1 MRTSPHFKKQEDG
14 NMRTIL
20 IVLSALVLV
29 GCGGMVGTSYEPKRS
44 EGANSRAEE
53 RGTPALNSPR
63 SAAVGETVAR
73 GDFEFRVL
81 DVVRDESWRY
91 PVPDDPFRSSAHS
104 YAGEFAVVWY
114 AVRNT
119 GDAPLNLSK
128 LGGTSAGVLTAD
140 TGESFGIS
148 EDAACAPTQNGGIK
162 NLQPRG
168 LQLSCL
174 IFDMPA
180 DATPESLEVRF
191 GKGYQPARVD
201 LTTKQPESIEPDET
215 LALQYEFSNA
225 GYFDLAYELFAPSSQ
240 QQFTYAQYEANQRP
254 DWPRLTFSGYAFPSV
269 TVESDH
275 ATVERVLTAYDT
287 RTGVTD
293 TGRRTQELVRVGGA
307 WRIVARPEQVKSFQ
321 S

>member
-1 MRTSPHFKKQEDG
+1 MRTV
-14 NMRTIL
+14 L
-20 IVLSALVLV
+20 IVLAALLIA
-29 GCGGMVGTSYEPKRS
+29 GCGGSTGDSYKPKES
-44 EGANSRAEE
+44 DADANTAKEE
-53 RGTPALNSPR
+53 RGPATPA
-63 SAAVGETVAR
+63 SAADAVIGETADR
-73 GDFEFRVL
+73 GDFVFRVL

-91 PVPDDPFRSSAHS
+91 PETDDAFGSSAQS

-114 AVRNT
+114 AVRNI
-119 GDAPLNLSK
+119 GDAPLNLGK
-128 LGGTSAGVLTAD
+128 LGDTSAGVLKAD
-140 TGESFGIS
+140 TGESFSVS

-191 GKGYQPARVD
+191 GEGYQPARVD

-215 LALQYEFSNA
+215 IALQYEFSNV

-240 QQFTYAQYEANQRP
+240 QQFTYARYEAKLRRSVRGSN
-254 DWPRLTFSGYAFPSV
+254 SGYAFPSV
-269 TVESDH
+269 TVEGDH
-275 ATVERVLTAYDT
+275 ATVERVLTIYDT
-287 RTGVTD
+287 KTGVTG
-293 TGRRTQELVRVGGA
+293 TARRTQELGRAGGA
-307 WRIVARPEQVKSFQ
+307 WRIIARPEQVKYFQ

>member
-1 MRTSPHFKKQEDG
+1 MRTV
-14 NMRTIL
+14 L
-20 IVLSALVLV
+20 IVLAALLIA
-29 GCGGMVGTSYEPKRS
+29 GCGGSTGDSYKPKES
-44 EGANSRAEE
+44 DAGANNASEE
-53 RGTPALNSPR
+53 RGTETPAT
-63 SAAVGETVAR
+63 AADAVIGETADR

-91 PVPDDPFRSSAHS
+91 PDPDDPFASSSQS

-119 GDAPLNLSK
+119 GDAPLNLGK
-128 LGGTSAGVLTAD
+128 LGDTSAGLLAAD
-140 TGESFGIS
+140 TGESFGVS

-201 LTTKQPESIEPDET
+201 LTTQQPESIEPDET
-215 LALQYEFSNA
+215 LALQYEFNNA

-240 QQFTYAQYEANQRP
+240 QQFTYAQYEANLRP
-254 DWPRLTFSGYAFPSV
+254 DWPRLSSSGYAFPSV
-269 TVESDH
+269 TVEGDH
-275 ATVERVLTAYDT
+275 ATVERVLTSYESKFGMTSTA
-287 RTGVTD
+287 
-293 TGRRTQELVRVGGA
+293 RRTQELVRVGGA
-307 WRIVARPEQVKSFQ
+307 WRIIARPEQVSAFT

>member
-1 MRTSPHFKKQEDG
+1 MRTV
-14 NMRTIL
+14 L
-20 IVLSALVLV
+20 IVLAALLIA
-29 GCGGMVGTSYEPKRS
+29 GCGGAGSGGDSYKPKES
-44 EGANSRAEE
+44 GAGANTAREE
-53 RGTPALNSPR
+53 RGPATPAT
-63 SAAVGETVAR
+63 AADTVIGETADR

-91 PVPDDPFRSSAHS
+91 PDPDDPFRSSAQS

-119 GDAPLNLSK
+119 GDAPLNLGK
-128 LGGTSAGVLTAD
+128 LGDTSAGVLTAD

-148 EDAACAPTQNGGIK
+148 ENAACAPTQNGGIK

-225 GYFDLAYELFAPSSQ
+225 GYFDLAYGLFAPSSQ
-240 QQFTYAQYEANQRP
+240 QQFTYAQYEANERRG
-254 DWPRLTFSGYAFPSV
+254 WPRYVTSGYAFPSV
-269 TVESDH
+269 TVEGDH

-287 RTGVTD
+287 QTGVTD
-293 TGRRTQELVRVGGA
+293 TGRRTQELVRVGDA
-307 WRIVARPEQVKSFQ
+307 WRIVARPEQVAAFTS
-321 S
+321 

>member
-1 MRTSPHFKKQEDG
+1 MRTV
-14 NMRTIL
+14 L
-20 IVLSALVLV
+20 IVLAALVVLV

-63 SAAVGETVAR
+63 SAAVGETVPR
-73 GDFEFRVL
+73 GDFKFRVL

-91 PVPDDPFRSSAHS
+91 PDPDDPFRSSAQS

-119 GDAPLNLSK
+119 GDAPLNLGK
-128 LGGTSAGVLTAD
+128 LGDTSAGVLTAD

-148 EDAACAPTQNGGIK
+148 ENAACAPTQNGGIK

-191 GKGYQPARVD
+191 GEGYEPARVD

-240 QQFTYAQYEANQRP
+240 QQFTYAQYEAEQRRS
-254 DWPRLTFSGYAFPSV
+254 WARISASGYAFPSV
-269 TVESDH
+269 TVEGDH
-275 ATVERVLTAYDT
+275 ATVERVLTGYHIKTAQTYSF
-287 RTGVTD
+287 
-293 TGRRTQELVRVGGA
+293 RRTQELVREGDA
-307 WRIVARPEQVKSFQ
+307 WRIIARPEQVKLFQ

>member
-1 MRTSPHFKKQEDG
+1 MRTV
-14 NMRTIL
+14 L
-20 IVLSALVLV
+20 IVLATLVVLV
-29 GCGGMVGTSYEPKRS
+29 GCGGMLGTSYEPKRS
-44 EGANSRAEE
+44 EAANSRAEE

-63 SAAVGETVAR
+63 TAAVGETVTR
-73 GDFEFRVL
+73 GDFEFKAL
-81 DVVRDESWRY
+81 DVVRDANWRY
-91 PVPDDPFRSSAHS
+91 PDPDDPFRASAQS

-119 GDAPLNLSK
+119 GDAPLNLGK
-128 LGGTSAGVLTAD
+128 LGDTSAGVLKAD
-140 TGESFGIS
+140 TGESFSVS
-148 EDAACAPTQNGGIK
+148 ENAGCAPTQNGGIK

-191 GKGYQPARVD
+191 GEGYEPARVD

-225 GYFDLAYELFAPSSQ
+225 GYFDLAYELFAPESQ
-240 QQFTYAQYEANQRP
+240 QQFTYAQYEANLRP
-254 DWPRLTFSGYAFPSV
+254 DWPLLTYSGYAFPSV
-269 TVESDH
+269 TVEGDH
-275 ATVERVLTAYDT
+275 ATIERVLTSYHTKYRVSDT
-287 RTGVTD
+287 A
-293 TGRRTQELVRVGGA
+293 RRTQELVREGDA
-307 WRIVARPEQVKSFQ
+307 WRIVARPEQVSSFT